1 MPNTDDATKN
11 AHKER
16 GSQEVTPAKGTE
28 TPGGAPTSETPTA
41 NGADPEESTQE
52 EAETFPRSYVEKLR
66 RESAT
71 YRTRAA
77 QADALADA
85 LWTARVAASGA
96 LADPTDLPRPEDA
109 DALDPEAVTSA
120 VSELLERKPHLAA
133 RVPRGNV
140 GQGFSKAAEPVSLLG
155 MLRGNAG

>member
-1 MPNTDDATKN
+1 MPTT
-11 AHKER
+11 E
-16 GSQEVTPAKGTE
+16 ETPAEAAEAPE
-28 TPGGAPTSETPTA
+28 TLSNQP
-41 NGADPEESTQE
+41 E
-52 EAETFPRSYVEKLR
+52 EAEGTPEPDSPAEGHTEAPEGTPEGAENDTFPRSYVEELR
-66 RESAT
+66 RESAG
-71 YRTRAA
+71 YRTKAA

-155 MLRGNAG
+155 MLRNNAG

>member
-1 MPNTDDATKN
+1 MPNNDDATKN

-16 GSQEVTPAKGTE
+16 DSQEVTPAEGTE
-28 TPGGAPTSETPTA
+28 TPGEAPTSETPTA
-41 NGADPEESTQE
+41 NGADSEESAQE

-71 YRTRAA
+71 YRTRAT

-155 MLRGNAG
+155 MLRNNAG

>member
-1 MPNTDDATKN
+1 MPTTEETTTEATE
-11 AHKER
+11 A
-16 GSQEVTPAKGTE
+16 PE
-28 TPGGAPTSETPTA
+28 TPSNQP
-41 NGADPEESTQE
+41 E
-52 EAETFPRSYVEKLR
+52 EAEGTPEPDSPAEGHTEAPEGTPEGAENDTFPRSYVEELR
-66 RESAT
+66 RESAG
-71 YRTRAA
+71 YRTKAA
-77 QADALADA
+77 QAEALADA

-155 MLRGNAG
+155 MLRNNAG